1 MFSSASFSFPSGRS
15 SCMCVGSRC
24 IIPVLFLFVTIPF
37 VCFSLDNRQGS
48 PFWLPDALWTAWP
61 GGSPSQPFSLH
72 TLIRVIVACACQL
85 QYWHRWYISAQYFL
99 LIRGHACPLL
109 TLLASRLLFV
119 CGSRETRPMCA
130 VREPDKD
137 LREVNRETS
146 GLPLL
151 SLLPLSDIPLL
162 SLDTLGTPDSPLKT
176 PSQSACCTHPS
187 AMPMCGETRTVLRG
201 KVR

>member
-1 MFSSASFSFPSGRS
+1 MDRVASSPFCSCLLPSPLCVSVWVTARGLPSGSLTPSGRPA
-15 SCMCVGSRC
+15 G
-24 IIPVLFLFVTIPF
+24 
-37 VCFSLDNRQGS
+37 
-48 PFWLPDALWTAWP
+48 WLPVPALFP
-61 GGSPSQPFSLH
+61 
-72 TLIRVIVACACQL
+72 TLSSESSWLVQL
-85 QYWHRWYISAQYFL
+85 QYWHRWYISVQCFL
-99 LIRGHACPLL
+99 LIRGHACLLL

-137 LREVNRETS
+137 LREVNGETS

-151 SLLPLSDIPLL
+151 SLPPLSDMPLL

-187 AMPMCGETRTVLRG
+187 AMPTCGGTRTVLRG
-201 KVR
+201 KVRQAHTLCM